1 MPNYFSLRN
10 TKGKQQSHLIKLTIK
25 CHQQLT
31 GVEDRSTKTKELIIV
46 EIRSLVT

>member
-1 MPNYFSLRN
+1 MPNCLSLRN
-10 TKGKQQSHLIKLTIK
+10 TKGKQQSHLIKLAIK

-31 GVEDRSTKTKELIIV
+31 EAEDRSTKTKKLIIV